1 MSEQTLLFA
10 EGPIAGERRDVPL
23 DLIAS
28 TDHVDLRASLLRNLQ
43 STGIMLQ
50 NVVLTER
57 EGGYRID
64 AGKHRIRC
72 ARELGWKAV
81 PALVLPPGTSDDVAK
96 AIAMSENLTRER
108 NIVDELEAAE
118 RLLKVPGI
126 TLRDIGEQLGV
137 DGKRLKK
144 LLRLTGLVEDL
155 RFRLATGLMAPGVAF
170 KAARLPKRKQQQLA
184 REQQASITA
193 AQVRELAREPE
204 PVPEGLIDI
213 SQRPGAR
220 ARQLLALARNELSAA
235 GPGYDEFAGDLTMIL
250 EQLVLLD
257 ADIPSSGDVA
267 EDRMV
272 VSTFSPEAL

>member
-81 PALVLPPGTSDDVAK
+81 PSLVLPPGTSDDVAK

-193 AQVRELAREPE
+193 AHVRELAREPE